1 MSTNTSAQGQPSLLQ
16 CITFQSLLFLKNF
29 FRHERQVIFLYFH
42 SLNFCG
48 IFHPQLNRNKK
59 EKQNLLSEESK
70 QAHMRISTP
79 HYCSQATAPEK
90 SLIIPKC
97 RESSQQFPKVEVI
110 SMECRTHK
118 ELKLRS
124 IFSQVLSATDTTLR
138 TPSVCLQLETRNKTT
153 LWV

>member
-1 MSTNTSAQGQPSLLQ
+1 MSMNRSVQGRHSLFQ
-16 CITFQSLLFLKNF
+16 CITFQSLLLLKNF
-29 FRHERQVIFLYFH
+29 LGMRGKSNFLYFH
-42 SLNFCG
+42 SFNFFC

-70 QAHMRISTP
+70 QAHARISSP
-79 HYCSQATAPEK
+79 RYCSPATAPEK

-118 ELKLRS
+118 ELKVRS

-138 TPSVCLQLETRNKTT
+138 TPNVCLQLETRNKTT